1 MIIPQSLHNAKKLTL
16 VLLATLFALAVV
28 LRIFHLDR
36 SLGGDDENAMLLYFG
51 YSPLKVIISNYWE
64 TNNHIFIRF

>member
-1 MIIPQSLHNAKKLTL
+1 MIIPQPSQNIKKLSL
-16 VLLATLFALAVV
+16 ILLATLFGLALV

-51 YSPLKVIISNYWE
+51 YSPLKVIISNYKV
-64 TNNHIFIRF
+64 I